1 MAVCQ
6 VVTNSFAKVIVYS
19 SAWHNLKM
27 ENVMTAYISVEP
39 DGSIK
44 KIKATTLAEATEQ
57 YYQNNCSGEL
67 HLKIPFEKQPLLYRE
82 GVIREVSDFFGG
94 EVGK

>member
-27 ENVMTAYISVEP
+27 ENVMTGYISVEP

-44 KIKATTLAEATEQ
+44 KIKANTLAEATEQ
-57 YYQNNCSGEL
+57 YYKDGCSGSL
-67 HLKIPFEKQPLLYRE
+67 HLEIPFEKQPLLYRQ
-82 GVIREVSDFFGG
+82 GVLREVSDFFGG

>member
-6 VVTNSFAKVIVYS
+6 VATNSFARIVVYS

-27 ENVMTAYISVEP
+27 ENVMTQYISVEP

-44 KIKATTLAEATEQ
+44 KLTANNLVDATEQ
-57 YYQNNCSGEL
+57 YYKSGCSGALYLE
-67 HLKIPFEKQPLLYRE
+67 IPFEKQPLLYRQ
-82 GVIREVSDFFGG
+82 GVLREVSDFFGG